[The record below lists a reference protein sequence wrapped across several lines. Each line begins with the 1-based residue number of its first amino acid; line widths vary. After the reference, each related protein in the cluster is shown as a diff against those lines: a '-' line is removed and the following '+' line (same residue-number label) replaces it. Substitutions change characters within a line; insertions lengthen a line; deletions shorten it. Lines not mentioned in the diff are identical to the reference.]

1 MYRHILVP
9 IDGSNVSQL
18 GLERAIE
25 IARLS
30 GAQIRVL
37 HVLDELVF
45 ATGYESGKTY
55 SRDVLP
61 HLRREAERLLGEAS
75 AQVVA
80 AGVVADSVVME
91 CFARRTADVIL
102 DAAQA
107 WPADLIVIGTHGRR
121 GPSRWFLGSDA
132 EEVLRGATVPVLLV
146 RGSDGVKTPAQATKV
161 AEAA

>member
-1 MYRHILVP
+1 VYERILVP
-9 IDGSNVSQL
+9 IDGSSVSRL
-18 GLERAIE
+18 GLERAIAT
-25 IARLS
+25 ARLT
-30 GAQIRVL
+30 GARIRVL

-45 ATGYESGKTY
+45 ATGFEPGVTYE
-55 SRDVLP
+55 RDVLP
-61 HLRREAERLLGEAS
+61 RRRRDAERLVAEAC
-75 AQVVA
+75 AQVAA
-80 AGVVADSVVME
+80 AGVVVDSVVME

-146 RGSDGVKTPAQATKV
+146 RGNDGAKAPI
-161 AEAA
+161 EAAKLANTG